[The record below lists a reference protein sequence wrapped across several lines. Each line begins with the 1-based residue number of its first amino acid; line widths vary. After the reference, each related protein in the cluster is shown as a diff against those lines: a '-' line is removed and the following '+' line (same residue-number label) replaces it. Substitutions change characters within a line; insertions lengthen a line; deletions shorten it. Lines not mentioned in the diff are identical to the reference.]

1 MVEIRAI
8 EFDKRWSVIQQDNSF
23 NGFSAVLLQR
33 KDNAGNATGEKVLAI
48 AGTDCSADVITDLV
62 NVGVLGTV
70 LNMSPRSRPG
80 SGG

>member
-8 EFDKRWSVIQQDNSF
+8 EFDKQWSVIQQDHSF
-23 NGFSAVLLQR
+23 NYFSAVLLQR

-48 AGTDCSADVITDLV
+48 AGTDGSADVITDLV
-62 NVGVLGTV
+62 NVALLGTV
-70 LNMSPRSRPG
+70 LNMPPRSRPG